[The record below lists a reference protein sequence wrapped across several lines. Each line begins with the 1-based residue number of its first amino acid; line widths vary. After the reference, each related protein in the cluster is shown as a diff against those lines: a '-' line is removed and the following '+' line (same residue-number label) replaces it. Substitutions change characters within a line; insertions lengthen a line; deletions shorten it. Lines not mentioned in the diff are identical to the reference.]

1 MISKRKSKKKIPKT
15 WLDTYTSEINEA
27 LPNGG
32 LMTPHDQRRRAALLA
47 DSPELSSRP
56 PLNAGGGSGSILGI
70 QSQCT
75 ACIVH
80 NVVKLK
86 NSRKK

>member
-1 MISKRKSKKKIPKT
+1 M
-15 WLDTYTSEINEA
+15 

-56 PLNAGGGSGSILGI
+56 PLNAGGGSGSILGRYI
-70 QSQCT
+70 CSK
-75 ACIVH
+75 CISLPF
-80 NVVKLK
+80 LK
-86 NSRKK
+86 I